1 MTAKTLIPRKVLF
14 GNPDRAQPRLSPDGK
29 QIAYLSSVNNV
40 LNVWVAPVDNLAA
53 ARAITNDTVRGIR
66 FFAWLHTNAHIL
78 YIQDKGGDENWHAY
92 VVEVATGAERDLT
105 PYEGVNAQPQEP
117 SADFPNEVM
126 IGMNDRMAQLH
137 DLYRVNIH
145 TGERTLVQ
153 ENPGFAAFSLDEQW
167 NVRFGLAM
175 GRDGGITVLKPNNGD
190 WTPAF
195 VIPAEDTL
203 TTELV
208 SFSADG
214 QTIYAVDS
222 RGRDTAAFV
231 AMNADDYSVRVL
243 AADPRADCS
252 HVLRHPSSKAPQ
264 AVAFT
269 YARKEWQVLDSAIA
283 DDLERLRNVADGDI
297 DVVSR
302 TEDDL
307 KWIVAYLMD
316 NGPVRY
322 YLYDRATKAATFLF
336 TNLAA
341 LEGLP
346 LSKMHPA
353 VVPAR
358 DGLNMVCYYTLPYGS
373 DTKNPG
379 VPDSPVPLV
388 LLVHGGP
395 WARDSWGYSPI
406 HQWLANRGYAV
417 LSVNYRASTGFG
429 KHFINAGNLEWG
441 GKMHTDLLDAVEWAI
456 QKGLTTRSQVAVM
469 GGSYGGYATL
479 ASLTLT
485 PDVFACGVD
494 IVGPSNLI
502 TLIESVPPYW
512 EPMIAIFRTRMGD
525 NTTEEGRK
533 LLTERSPLTH
543 VSSIRRPLLIGQGAN
558 DPRVKQ
564 PESDQIVK
572 AMQEKGIPVTYA
584 LFPDEGHGFAR
595 PENRLAFFAAAESFL
610 STHLEG
616 EYEPIGSDLTN
627 SSMQIVTG
635 KEGVPGL

>member
-1 MTAKTLIPRKVLF
+1 MTATTLIPRKVLF

-29 QIAYLSSVNNV
+29 QIAYLSAVNNV
-40 LNVWVAPVDNLAA
+40 LNVWVAPIDDLAA
-53 ARAITNDTVRGIR
+53 ARAITHDTVRGIR

-117 SADFPNEVM
+117 NADFPNEVM
-126 IGMNDRMAQLH
+126 IGMNDRTPQLH

-153 ENPGFAAFSLDEQW
+153 ENPGFAGFELDEQW
-167 NVRFGLAM
+167 NVRFGMAM
-175 GRDGGITVLKPNNGD
+175 GRDGSITVLKPDGGN
-190 WTPAF
+190 WSPAF
-195 VIPAEDTL
+195 VIPPEDAL
-203 TTELV
+203 TTQPAG
-208 SFSADG
+208 FSADG
-214 QTIYAVDS
+214 QTLYMIDS

-231 AMNADDYSVRVL
+231 AMNMQDYSIRVL

-252 HVLRHPSSKAPQ
+252 NVLRHPTSKAPQ

-269 YARKEWQVLDSAIA
+269 YTRKEWHVLDSAIA
-283 DDLERLRNVADGDI
+283 DDLERLRSVADGEI

-307 KWIVAYLMD
+307 MWIVAYVMD
-316 NGPVRY
+316 DGPVRY
-322 YLYDRATKAATFLF
+322 YLYDRASKATTFLF

-346 LSKMHPA
+346 LSKMHP
-353 VVPAR
+353 VVIPAR

-373 DTKNPG
+373 DTKTPG

-395 WARDSWGYSPI
+395 WARDSWGYSPF

-456 QKGLTTRSQVAVM
+456 QKGITTRDRVAVM

-485 PDVFACGVD
+485 PDVFVCGVD

-525 NTTEEGRK
+525 NTTEEGRQ
-533 LLTERSPLTH
+533 LLAERSPLTH
-543 VSSIRRPLLIGQGAN
+543 VGNIRRPLLIGQGAN

-564 PESDQIVK
+564 AESDQIVK

-595 PENRLAFFAAAESFL
+595 PENRLAFFAVAESFL
-610 STHLEG
+610 ATHLEG
-616 EYEPIGSDLTN
+616 EYEPIGSDLDG